1 MQMQLPNPRVLCAV
15 CAGLLLAGCQHAAI
29 RGGVDARREVHAI
42 TPEELFEVG
51 LLQARRGDLL
61 RAEQYLSAA
70 RSQGYDEPT
79 VVYWLVRVCLAAGRY
94 HSALDHASRHLRGDP
109 ANWRLRLVVA
119 SIHEALGDLDRA
131 RLELE
136 HIVRAQPQSP
146 LPRYRLGILYW
157 SQGFHTRSAAPHLE
171 AYLALDPAGPHAAE
185 VETLLAHFPVL
196 DPATRAGVPAAPMS
210 VREMPP

>member
-1 MQMQLPNPRVLCAV
+1 MQTQLPRPRVLCAV
-15 CAGLLLAGCQHAAI
+15 CAGLLLAGCQHAPI
-29 RGGVDARREVHAI
+29 RGGIDARREVHAI

-61 RAEQYLSAA
+61 RAEQYLGAA

-79 VVYWLVRVCLAAGRY
+79 VAYWLVRVCLAAGRY
-94 HSALDHASRHLRGDP
+94 HSALDHAARSLRDEP

-119 SIHEALGDLDRA
+119 SIHEALGDLNRA

-146 LPRYRLGILYW
+146 LPRYRLALIYW
-157 SQGFHTRSAAPHLE
+157 SQGFRTRSAVPHLE
-171 AYLALDPAGPHAAE
+171 AYLELDPAGPHAAE
-185 VETLLAHFPVL
+185 VETLLAHSRFL
-196 DPATRAGVPAAPMS
+196 DPSTRAGVPAAPMS
-210 VREMPP
+210 ESEVPP